1 MFKIETNFSYSL
13 ELPFFDLEL
22 LPLLTYFLVFS
33 SNFDASRPKNLN
45 ARGRDLPFYKTA
57 SKHFDG
63 FLSVFNFF
71 ENEADFMQK
80 AAVAPRSNCVLNT
93 EKSEKMGIA
102 LRPVED
108 AVRSALRKM
117 KDGISLCK
125 K

>member
-1 MFKIETNFSYSL
+1 MREEGVTDK
-13 ELPFFDLEL
+13 
-22 LPLLTYFLVFS
+22 
-33 SNFDASRPKNLN
+33 
-45 ARGRDLPFYKTA
+45 
-57 SKHFDG
+57 
-63 FLSVFNFF
+63 VFNFF